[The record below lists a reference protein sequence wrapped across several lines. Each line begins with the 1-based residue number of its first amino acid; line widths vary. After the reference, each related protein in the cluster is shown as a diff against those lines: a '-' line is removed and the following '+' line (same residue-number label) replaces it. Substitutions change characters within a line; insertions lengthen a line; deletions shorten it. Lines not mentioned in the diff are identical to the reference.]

1 MRTPKADLI
10 LHPVRMRVLMALAGR
25 QMTARQIAALLPDVP
40 PATLYRHLNTMTE
53 GGILAVVEEN
63 RVRGTVEK
71 VYALA
76 SPHAAYLSPA
86 DVSGMTKDD
95 YMHLFTTFAVSL
107 LGDFARYLNS
117 RDEIDPVKDNVGFQ
131 KLPMHLSD
139 EEMREFGQGLND
151 LFSRFAANPPAPDRQ
166 RRLFSLIFMPDPDP
180 PDSTEQPQQNS

>member
-76 SPHAAYLSPA
+76 SPQAGHLSAA

-95 YMHLFTTFAVSL
+95 HMHLFTAFVVSL
-107 LGDFARYLNS
+107 LADFARYLND
-117 RDEIDPVKDNVGFQ
+117 RDVIDPVKDAVGFH
-131 KLPMHLSD
+131 KYPMNLNDD
-139 EEMREFGQGLND
+139 ELREFGQGLNQ
-151 LFSRFAANPPAPDRQ
+151 LFSRFAANPPTPDRQ
-166 RRLFSLIFMPDPDP
+166 RRLFSLILMPDPP
-180 PDSTEQPQQNS
+180 GGEEPTNHNPNS